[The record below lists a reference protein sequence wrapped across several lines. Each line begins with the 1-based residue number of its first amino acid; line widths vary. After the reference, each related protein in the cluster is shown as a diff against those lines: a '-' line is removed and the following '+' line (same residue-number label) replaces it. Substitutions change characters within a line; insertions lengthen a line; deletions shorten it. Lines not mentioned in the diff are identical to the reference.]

1 MGWLGSPLIWAQAT
15 GAGSS
20 AAAAYLA
27 LRRWCGG
34 LTLSPSRPA
43 PDWEIFW
50 IIAAGPLLLV
60 MLAMSVQGPGAALRQ
75 LVDVPGHVRLVREA
89 TTRVWRAVGMVTALL
104 TLTVLSWTAS
114 QCVGF
119 FLEDAER
126 GRSDL
131 LMLKRGR
138 TPVELVAEHA
148 ATAAVTP
155 LRDVAG
161 LGDSLPI
168 LAAALAIVLSAGR
181 LRAVSRGPRP
191 TGGPLGFHGY
201 EQEGVS
207 GWQGVVGACLG
218 LHLLY
223 RLFCR
228 LAGGGDLPVGNC
240 LLIEVAI
247 IPFLML
253 ICDGFLLAWVLV
265 EIRDGEPSEDFRSRF
280 DPSRAFG
287 LMPAACLGCLAALPG
302 RYVATALVLASQHF
316 PASWM
321 STEPGRVLRWSL
333 GPGLV
338 WIQTASLAAMGVVG
352 AIAWSGGGWREAWLG
367 FRRTLRRE
375 GGRMAVATAM
385 AVGSCAVLSAVAYT
399 LVQALPPAGWVLPAA
414 DAYAH
419 YATLPVGLWTLA
431 VFVALAERVLP
442 VARPADVA
450 SADESAEPE
459 IEAAPIPNVG

>member
-1 MGWLGSPLIWAQAT
+1 MGSLGSPWIWAQAT
-15 GAGSS
+15 GAGSP

-43 PDWEIFW
+43 PDWEILW
-50 IIAAGPLLLV
+50 IIVVGPLLLAL
-60 MLAMSVQGPGAALRQ
+60 LATLVQGPGAVLRQ

-89 TTRVWRAVGMVTALL
+89 MTRVWRAAGMVTVLL

-119 FLEDAER
+119 FFEDAER

-168 LAAALAIVLSAGR
+168 LATALAIVLSAGR
-181 LRAVSRGPRP
+181 LRAVSKGLGPA
-191 TGGPLGFHGY
+191 GGPLRLNGF

-207 GWQGVVGACLG
+207 AWQGVVGTCLG
-218 LHLLY
+218 LQLLY

-253 ICDGFLLAWVLV
+253 VCDGFLLAWVLV
-265 EIRDGEPSEDFRSRF
+265 EIRDGEPSEDFSSRF

-302 RYVATALVLASQHF
+302 RYAATALVLASQHF

-321 STEPGRVLRWSL
+321 ATEPGRVLRWSL

-338 WIQTASLAAMGVVG
+338 WIQTASLVVMGIVG
-352 AIAWSGGGWREAWLG
+352 AIAWSGGGWGEAWLG
-367 FRRTLRRE
+367 FRRSLRRE

-385 AVGSCAVLSAVAYT
+385 AVVACAGLSAVAYA
-399 LVQALPPAGWVLPAA
+399 LVQILPPAGWVLPAA

-431 VFVALAERVLP
+431 VFIVLAEQVLP
-442 VARPADVA
+442 VAR
-450 SADESAEPE
+450 SAEVERAAESPESE
-459 IEAAPIPNVG
+459 IEAAPIPNAG